1 MWPDK
6 RTPKPTRRDDVDSE
20 PRQQRNRGGVK
31 GIPGRNPDSRLD
43 SFFLE
48 TLHSAPQLLFLL
60 GCRERSELA
69 FLSSGYQTAILSHIE
84 MLIAVQRNRPTKLL
98 PSPNA
103 LPKIVHPGIDL
114 EHGIAVVR
122 HNSQNRFDAIV
133 D

>member
-43 SFFLE
+43 SFFPE
-48 TLHSAPQLLFLL
+48 TLHPAPQLVFLL
-60 GCRERSELA
+60 GCRERSKLA
-69 FLSSGYQTAILSHIE
+69 FLSSGYQPAIFSHIE
-84 MLIAVQRNRPTKLL
+84 MLIPVQRDRPTKLL
-98 PSPNA
+98 PPTNA
-103 LPKIVHPGIDL
+103 LPKIVHSGIDL

-122 HNSQNRFDAIV
+122 HNSQNGPDTIT